1 MPSFPAY
8 IFLFLP
14 FPWEREKREQHIH
27 PPATPAS
34 DQSRRDPTR
43 KTRSK
48 TGWMTRSPGP
58 TSSSSSFLWVICCS
72 KTFNLEGI
80 FIAQTFPLLYHAS
93 LPHASCAQFLLP
105 SFLPGILGSLRSM
118 WTSLLLRSP
127 DLNTCFDLT
136 FRQKTIEMFP
146 NSSNWHFCSSSSDRR
161 TSGFFTRSLLYL
173 GSFCLWSSSFFLSL
187 LSLCLLFLVWLTQMC
202 VNHQSWQDG
211 SIIMRALAENEERW
225 NEDGRKNRDK
235 KREKEAERWFGLLA
249 RSPPRSLG
257 ELDGETIYVAHNS
270 SERRWTAKNGNRNAK
285 TEKNFSDA
293 EWKTRFS
300 YQFMNARKGLHSYIC

>member
-1 MPSFPAY
+1 MAGCLELAEYLLVAVYHKFREIYMPSFPAY

-14 FPWEREKREQHIH
+14 FPENGKNESSTFI
-27 PPATPAS
+27 PPATPPS

-43 KTRSK
+43 KPRPK
-48 TGWMTRSPGP
+48 PGCMTRSPGP

-118 WTSLLLRSP
+118 STSLLLRSP

-146 NSSNWHFCSSSSDRR
+146 NSYN
-161 TSGFFTRSLLYL
+161 
-173 GSFCLWSSSFFLSL
+173 
-187 LSLCLLFLVWLTQMC
+187 
-202 VNHQSWQDG
+202 
-211 SIIMRALAENEERW
+211 
-225 NEDGRKNRDK
+225 
-235 KREKEAERWFGLLA
+235 
-249 RSPPRSLG
+249 
-257 ELDGETIYVAHNS
+257 
-270 SERRWTAKNGNRNAK
+270 
-285 TEKNFSDA
+285 
-293 EWKTRFS
+293 
-300 YQFMNARKGLHSYIC
+300 